1 MAVGGEVIQLR
12 AAVVPAVAYRER
24 EVVKHR
30 DIYTGEEEARGSLQR
45 VRQVDTAR
53 GLAEVIELV
62 ERLTELLR
70 ESKAQEVGMRVS
82 LEKEG
87 EACGTKAK

>member
-1 MAVGGEVIQLR
+1 MIIGSTTPLERKDLRRHPDEEAVLMAVGGEVIQLR

-30 DIYTGEEEARGSLQR
+30 DIYAGEDEARGSLQR

-53 GLAEVIELV
+53 GLAEE
-62 ERLTELLR
+62 
-70 ESKAQEVGMRVS
+70 
-82 LEKEG
+82 
-87 EACGTKAK
+87 